1 MTAVPVSGTE
11 AFHMANACRRHGLP
25 VPGEA
30 WQLKYFSAAWPE
42 DGEAAAGRQAR
53 SMQAIANAL
62 C

>member
-1 MTAVPVSGTE
+1 VTAVPVSGTE

-25 VPGEA
+25 VPG
-30 WQLKYFSAAWPE
+30 KHGSFSAAWPE